1 MAVEVQVA
9 VPAEA
14 ELGEGPAWDGA
25 SGCLN
30 WVDIPRGRIHR
41 YRPGRDDEVVAGLD
55 MAVAAA
61 LPRAGGGLVV
71 AADLGLAFL
80 AGDGGLDWLATTTAG
95 DRMNEARCDPAG
107 RLWAGTMSFERHSVA
122 ALFRLEDDRS
132 LTPVLTGVRLS
143 NGMGWSPAGDRFYYI
158 DTPSRR
164 VDVFDYD
171 LASGEPTDRR
181 VFADMSDMPGN
192 PDGLAVDD
200 EGGVWV
206 VLARGSSLRRFDPA
220 GRMDEIID
228 LPVTR
233 ATSCAFGGPTGDELY
248 VTTGRFDLTDAELA
262 GQPWAGSLL
271 VCRPGV
277 RGRPAVPFPG

>member
-1 MAVEVQVA
+1 MAA
-9 VPAEA
+9 AADA
-14 ELGEGPAWDGA
+14 ELGEGPGWDA
-25 SGCLN
+25 NLGCLH
-30 WVDIPRGRIHR
+30 WVDIPRGRVHR
-41 YRPGRDDEVVAGLD
+41 YRPGGPGGDVLASLD
-55 MAVAAA
+55 IPVAAA

-71 AADLGLAFL
+71 AAGLGLAFL
-80 AGDGGLDWLATTTAG
+80 DGDGHLDWLATTTAG
-95 DRMNEARCDPAG
+95 DRMNEAKCDPAG
-107 RLWAGTMSFERHSVA
+107 RLWAGTMSFERRPEA
-122 ALFRLEDDRS
+122 ALFRLEEDRS

-171 LASGEPTDRR
+171 LASGEPSGRR
-181 VFADMSDMPGN
+181 LFADIGDMPGN

-206 VLARGSSLRRFDPA
+206 VLARGSSVRRFDPA
-220 GRMDEIID
+220 GRLDEVID

-233 ATSCAFGGPTGDELY
+233 ATSCAFGGPAGDELY
-248 VTTGRFDLTDAELA
+248 ITTGRFDLTTEELA
-262 GQPWAGSLL
+262 GQPWAGSVL

-277 RGRPAVPFPG
+277 TGRPMVPYPG